1 MADFYEILGVSKT
14 ATQDEIKKAYRK
26 QAHKFHPDK
35 NPGDT
40 AAEAKFKEANNAY
53 EVLGDPQKRQNYDRF
68 GSTGGGPGGFGGFGG
83 AGGPGGFGGF
93 EGFQGGFGQGAAGAS
108 PFDDL
113 NDVFESFFG
122 AGFSSQGRRAGPGRT
137 RSRMRGVDIEM
148 KIDLTLEEAAE
159 GAKKNFKYTHKVK
172 CDNCT
177 GKGHEPGSK
186 VDTCPTCKGKGR
198 VYQRVETI
206 FGVIQQETQC
216 PTCEGTGNV
225 YEKKC
230 HVCTGKGYNE
240 EQEELEVTIPVG
252 VDTGDKVRVSGKGEA
267 GYKGSDPGDLFLVV
281 NILPHKSLRREGL
294 NITSTIAV
302 DYFDLLLGTRVD
314 VDTVWGEVEMEIPKY
329 TNPDQKLRLKEQGMP
344 ALNNTKKKGDHYIK
358 IKTVMPKKLSGKQL
372 KTLED
377 IRTEQAK

>member
-1 MADFYEILGVSKT
+1 MADLYQVLGVSKT
-14 ATQDEIKKAYRK
+14 ASPDEIKRAYRK
-26 QAHKFHPDK
+26 QAHKYHPDK
-35 NPGDT
+35 NPGNKE
-40 AAEAKFKEANNAY
+40 AEAKFKEVNNAY
-53 EVLGDPQKRQNYDRF
+53 EVLGDAQKKANYDRF
-68 GSTGGGPGGFGGFGG
+68 GTTGRPGFGG

-93 EGFQGGFGQGAAGAS
+93 EGFQGGFGQAGAAS

-122 AGFSSQGRRAGPGRT
+122 SGFASGGRRPGSRT
-137 RSRMRGVDIEM
+137 RSQMRGVDIEM
-148 KIDLTLEEAAE
+148 KINLTLEEAAE
-159 GAKKNFKYTHKVK
+159 GAKKEFKYTHKVK

-186 VDTCPTCKGKGR
+186 VDTCPTCRGKGR

-230 HVCTGKGYNE
+230 HVCVGKGYNE
-240 EQEELEVTIPVG
+240 EEEELEVTIPVG
-252 VDTGDKVRVSGKGEA
+252 VDTGDKVRISGKGEA
-267 GYKGSDPGDLFLVV
+267 GYKGSEAGDLFLVV
-281 NILPHKSLRREGL
+281 NITPHKALRREGL
-294 NITSTIAV
+294 NIISTIEV

-314 VDTVWGEVEMEIPKY
+314 IDTVWGEVEMEIPKY
-329 TNPDQKLRLKEQGMP
+329 TNPDQKLRLREQGMP

-372 KTLED
+372 KALEE
-377 IRTEQAK
+377 IRENLS